1 MLLHLHEIDRLPI
14 PTKVSAE
21 FKGTVCTKRNLIEPV
36 QVSPTSVKRFRILF
50 KTPLFFITVI
60 MPIATLNLGTIKICE
75 FLLFVSFLLCSVLSF
90 SSYLSLLFVMSFL
103 LPNFLFFSTFL
114 VTFFHFFF
122 FSLSLFRQRL
132 NQTQFVISSR
142 QRPTLSQTFTLPSKL
157 VETFTMGVETFIFR
171 KSVILSCLYM
181 TASRGFGN
189 FRQDL
194 TVKEEVQNYGARLNA
209 VSFMSPLLWNSLK
222 NFHHQRNGCRLVCVA
237 CKWSLGYQVFP

>member
-21 FKGTVCTKRNLIEPV
+21 FKRTVCTKRNLIEPV

-122 FSLSLFRQRL
+122 FSLS
-132 NQTQFVISSR
+132 I
-142 QRPTLSQTFTLPSKL
+142 PS
-157 VETFTMGVETFIFR
+157 ETE
-171 KSVILSCLYM
+171 S
-181 TASRGFGN
+181 
-189 FRQDL
+189 
-194 TVKEEVQNYGARLNA
+194 NA
-209 VSFMSPLLWNSLK
+209 VRNFQPSTPNSLSDIYASQQTCW
-222 NFHHQRNGCRLVCVA
+222 NVHHGSWNLHLPKICHSVMFIYDRVSWL
-237 CKWSLGYQVFP
+237 W